1 MKTLNKEVGGFD
13 MKRHSWILIGATLF
27 LALFLVN
34 VNAQALDKE
43 ALKAEIKEEL
53 KKELKGEGGA
63 TAWAE
68 EHISLSGLIEVGWAF
83 QDVDHRWNP
92 PLEPTEL
99 DYSDIAL
106 TTVELGIGAEVNE
119 WVNAEVVLLYETPTF
134 EGGGPLDVDVATVT
148 IGNTE
153 EFPLYFTGGVMYVPF
168 GALLTHFPDD
178 PLIDVPLTLAMGE
191 TREDAALLGIEY
203 QGFSL
208 SAYAFNGDVTL
219 REHNNQIETYGFDG
233 NFSHDDEAGFD
244 VLAGASYISNIVET
258 DGLEAHFDG
267 VELWDRVEGCAAY
280 FHIGIAGFFV
290 DAEYMTALSTFTVNE
305 LTQGNKKA
313 EPEVWNVEFGYNLDW
328 GKNLEIA
335 LKCAGSAEA
344 EALGYPEKRY
354 GIALNQEIFEG
365 VIFSV
370 ASLYDDYEKRRDAN
384 GRDDRKTVYGQI
396 AVEF

>member
-1 MKTLNKEVGGFD
+1 MKTLNKEAGGFD
-13 MKRHSWILIGATLF
+13 MKRHNWTLIGATLF

-53 KKELKGEGGA
+53 KEEMKHGGGLL
-63 TAWAE
+63 AE
-68 EHISLSGLIEVGWAF
+68 IVDRVHISGLIELGWVV
-83 QDVDHRWNP
+83 QDIDHRP
-92 PLEPTEL
+92 GEGQEKPR

-106 TTVELGIGAEVNE
+106 TTVEIAMEAEVNE

-153 EFPLYFTGGVMYVPF
+153 EFPLYLTAGVMYVPF

-178 PLIDVPLTLAMGE
+178 PLIDVPLALAMGE

-208 SAYAFNGDVTL
+208 SAYAFNGDAEL
-219 REHNNQIETYGFDG
+219 REHNNQVETYGFDG
-233 NFSHDDEAGFD
+233 NFSYDDEEGLD
-244 VLAGASYISNIVET
+244 VLAGASWISNIAET
-258 DGLEAHFDG
+258 DGLEGLVVEFD
-267 VELWDRVEGCAAY
+267 ERVEGFDGY
-280 FHIGIAGFFV
+280 FHIGLFGFFV

-313 EPEVWNVEFGYNLDW
+313 APEVWNLEFGYNLDW